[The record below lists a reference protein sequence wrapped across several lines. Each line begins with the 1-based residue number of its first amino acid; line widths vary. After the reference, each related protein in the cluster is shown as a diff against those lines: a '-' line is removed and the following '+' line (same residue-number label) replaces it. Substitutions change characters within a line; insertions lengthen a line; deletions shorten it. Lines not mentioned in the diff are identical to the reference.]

1 MSSIKNLFKNTFIY
15 GLATVLP
22 RLLTVLLT
30 KLLTEYLPGKVE
42 FGEVSIIFSYIIFA
56 NVILTY
62 GMETAFFRF
71 YNDASTKAKTLG
83 TALVSLLATTLVFG
97 LAAYLFIDQIEAAT
111 GLSAQYWKW
120 VIAVIVFDTLMVIPF
135 AYMRAQGKSTKYALI
150 KLFNVLITV
159 GMTLLF
165 FTVLQDF
172 PSMERVLPAD
182 RIELFF
188 IAFLSASFITFLIV
202 IKPYFTKWE
211 FDATLWKTM
220 FSYGWPIL
228 LAGFAFAINETVD
241 KILLQKLLPVGE
253 EEAEGIV
260 GVYTAGYRLAVGM
273 TLYAQA
279 FRLGVEPFFFSQSG
293 DKNAT
298 QQYALITKAFVA
310 FGSVALM
317 AYVVLVDF
325 IKPYIVKEGFE
336 TAMEV
341 VPLILIA
348 YFFSGIYQTLSVW
361 YKIQDKTRYG
371 AYISITAAV
380 LTIFVNVLLIP
391 HIGYMAS
398 AYATCAAYALMMVV
412 SYLIGRKHLAVP
424 YDLTNILLYLILSIS
439 FSLVFFYFVR
449 EELGI
454 ESWQTYLVGA
464 LMTLAMIAVVS
475 LREREIINKILKR
488 K

>member
-1 MSSIKNLFKNTFIY
+1 MSSIKHLFKNTFVY

-30 KLLTEYLPGKVE
+30 KLLTEYLPRTVE

-71 YNDASTKAKTLG
+71 YNDASTKVKTLG
-83 TALVSLLATTLVFG
+83 TALISLLVTTLIFG
-97 LAAYLFIDQIEAAT
+97 SVAYVLLDHIEAAT
-111 GLSAQYWKW
+111 ELSAHYWKW

-135 AYMRAQGKSTKYALI
+135 AYMRVQGKAIQYALI
-150 KLFNVLITV
+150 KLSNVVISV

-165 FTVLQDF
+165 FAVLQDF
-172 PSMERVLPAD
+172 PILERTLPSD
-182 RIELFF
+182 KIELFF
-188 IAFLSASFITFLIV
+188 IAFLAASFITFLIV
-202 IKPYFTKWE
+202 IKPYFSKWE
-211 FDATLWKTM
+211 FDKNLLKTM
-220 FSYGWPIL
+220 LFYGWPIL
-228 LAGFAFAINETVD
+228 LAGFGFAINETLD
-241 KILLQKLLPVGE
+241 KILLQKLLPVSE

-341 VPLILIA
+341 VPIILIA

-371 AYISITAAV
+371 AYISITAAI
-380 LTIFVNVLLIP
+380 LTIVVNVVLIP
-391 HIGYMAS
+391 YIGYMAS
-398 AYATCAAYALMMVV
+398 AYATCAAYGLMTVV
-412 SYLIGRKHLAVP
+412 SYLIGKKHLAVP
-424 YDLTNILLYLILSIS
+424 YDLKNILLYLGVSIS
-439 FSLVFFYFVR
+439 LSLVFFYYVR
-449 EELGI
+449 GELGI
-454 ESWQTYLVGA
+454 ESWQTYFVGIA
-464 LMTLAMIAVVS
+464 MTCIIFGIVC

>member
-1 MSSIKNLFKNTFIY
+1 MSSINRLFKHTFVY

-30 KLLTEYLPGKVE
+30 LLLTKYLPGKVA

-71 YNDASTKAKTLG
+71 YHDASSKLKTVG
-83 TALVSLLATTLVFG
+83 TALISLLGTTLIFG
-97 LAAYLFIDQIEAAT
+97 TIGYIFICDIEHVTA
-111 GLSAQYWKW
+111 LSFHYWKW
-120 VIAVIVFDTLMVIPF
+120 VIAIIMIDALMVIPF
-135 AYMRAQGKSTKYALI
+135 AYMRAQGKSTIYALI
-150 KLFNVLITV
+150 KLSNVIIMV
-159 GMTLLF
+159 GTTWLF
-165 FTVLQDF
+165 FTALSNY
-172 PSMERVLPAD
+172 PSLAKLLPGD
-182 RIELFF
+182 KIELYF
-188 IAFLSASFITFLIV
+188 IAFLAANSITLLIV
-202 IKPYFTKWE
+202 IKPYFSKWE
-211 FDATLWKTM
+211 FDKVLWKKMLT
-220 FSYGWPIL
+220 YGWPIL

-241 KILLQKLLPVGE
+241 KILLQKLLPMSE
-253 EEAEGIV
+253 EEAEGVV

-298 QQYALITKAFVA
+298 KQYALITKAFVA
-310 FGSVALM
+310 LGSVALM
-317 AYVVLVDF
+317 AYIVLVDF
-325 IKPYIVKEGFE
+325 IKPYIVQHGFE

-371 AYISITAAV
+371 AYISITAAI
-380 LTIFVNVLLIP
+380 LTILVNVLLIP

-398 AYATCAAYALMMVV
+398 AYATCSAYGLMMVV
-412 SYLIGRKHLAVP
+412 SYLIGKKHLAVP
-424 YDLTNILLYLILSIS
+424 YDLMNILLYLSLSIS
-439 FSLVFFYFVR
+439 FSLVFFYVVR
-449 EELGI
+449 SQFGI
-454 ESWQTYLVGA
+454 ESWQTYVVGA
-464 LMTLAMIAVVS
+464 IMTLGLLVVIG
-475 LREREIINKILKR
+475 LREKEIINKILK
-488 K
+488 KQ